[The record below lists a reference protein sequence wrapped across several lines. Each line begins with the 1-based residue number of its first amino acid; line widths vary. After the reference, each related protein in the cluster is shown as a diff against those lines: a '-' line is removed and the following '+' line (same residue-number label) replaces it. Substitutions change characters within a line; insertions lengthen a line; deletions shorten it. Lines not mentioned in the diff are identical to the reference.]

1 MKRLL
6 PFAILAVA
14 VSACADSS
22 MDVAA
27 GLDKAPTDKERIQ
40 GTWVFA
46 SLEMNGAVVTE
57 GNHYIKAKDM
67 KWSFA
72 GDCFHNSAVGDDV
85 EATFNVYPD
94 KSPGSLDIHMKANPR
109 TMTLRM
115 LYELKGDVLRLCY
128 DLVPDAARPE
138 EVAARDSYVILT
150 LKRAKRPAE

>member
-1 MKRLL
+1 MKQLL

-14 VSACADSS
+14 VSACAESGL
-22 MDVAA
+22 DVSA
-27 GLDKAPTDKERIQ
+27 GIDKAPSDKERIQ
-40 GTWVFA
+40 GAWVFA
-46 SLEMNGAVVTE
+46 SLEQNGAVVTE
-57 GNHYIKAKDM
+57 GKHYAQAKDM

-72 GDCFHNSAVGDDV
+72 GDYFHNSAADDV

-94 KSPGSLDIHMKANPR
+94 KTPGSLDIHLKATPR

-138 EVAARDSYVILT
+138 EFAARDSCVILT
-150 LKRAKRPAE
+150 LKREQRPER